1 MGANYMYLRH
11 KPERSSLLDVMG
23 PWPAHIF
30 AGAAF
35 GLVVFGALA
44 ALAGLDRR
52 EHRA

>member
-1 MGANYMYLRH
+1 
-11 KPERSSLLDVMG
+11 VMG
-23 PWPAHIF
+23 PWPAYIF

-52 EHRA
+52 GHQG